1 MMDQYYKT
9 IEFLKKQ
16 NDIIINSLKNIKDD
30 INELKCANDQILDI
44 NNKLK
49 IYRKRYYI
57 IQN

>member
-30 INELKCANDQILDI
+30 INALKCANDQILDI

>member
-30 INELKCANDQILDI
+30 INALKCANDQILDI

-49 IYRKRYYI
+49 IYRKRY
-57 IQN
+57 